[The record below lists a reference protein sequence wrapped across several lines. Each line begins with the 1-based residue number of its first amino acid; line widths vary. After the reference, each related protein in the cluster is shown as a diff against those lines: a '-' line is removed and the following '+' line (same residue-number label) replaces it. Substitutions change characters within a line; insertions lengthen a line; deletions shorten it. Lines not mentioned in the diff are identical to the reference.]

1 MTKKELEQLRGIN
14 LSLERDIERLEE
26 LQSALCVSTSSISG
40 LPHISALQ
48 DRTGLYVS
56 LIDELREQIV
66 ERVCESVALYV
77 EISDFA
83 QIVTD
88 PVVREIITL
97 RYLDN
102 LSWRDIA
109 QQLGGGNTPDSVRML
124 LNRYLA
130 RNPGQLLD

>member
-26 LQSALCVSTSSISG
+26 LQSALCGNTSSISG

-77 EISDFA
+77 EISALRRRLQTRSCVRSSRFA
-83 QIVTD
+83 IW
-88 PVVREIITL
+88 II
-97 RYLDN
+97 
-102 LSWRDIA
+102 
-109 QQLGGGNTPDSVRML
+109 
-124 LNRYLA
+124 
-130 RNPGQLLD
+130 

>member
-26 LQSALCVSTSSISG
+26 LQSALCGSTSSISG

-77 EISDFA
+77 EISAFA
-83 QIVTD
+83 QTVTD

-97 RYLDN
+97 AI
-102 LSWRDIA
+102 WII
-109 QQLGGGNTPDSVRML
+109 
-124 LNRYLA
+124 
-130 RNPGQLLD
+130 